1 MGVNCD
7 DNAFDTT
14 LTFDAT
20 GALTSANSPITG
32 IPEPA
37 TQCTVTETGTG
48 TATATGY
55 SVDGA
60 GTFSASA
67 PNVTIATG
75 AASAVVVRNS
85 YLGSL
90 DVTKVVS
97 GTAATGTTFT
107 VGVNCD
113 NDAFDRTVTFG
124 ATGTLT
130 SANSPITGIPAG
142 TQCTVT
148 ETGKGG
154 ATTVAYKVGS
164 GSPSATP
171 PTVTIAA
178 GAQTVTVTNTYVASR
193 PALVRTSTTW
203 LLRNSLTTGSPRHDG
218 HLRHEAADT
227 DVRRLGRQRVED
239 AGHLRG
245 GRVQAPQHQ
254 RRRRRRHHVHV
265 RR

>member
-7 DNAFDTT
+7 DDAFDTT

-32 IPEPA
+32 IPA
-37 TQCTVTETGTG
+37 GTQCAVTETGTG

-67 PNVTIATG
+67 PNVTDHDRRHERG
-75 AASAVVVRNS
+75 RRPQLLPRLPRRHEGRQRHRRDR
-85 YLGSL
+85 Y
-90 DVTKVVS
+90 DVHR
-97 GTAATGTTFT
+97 GGQLRPI
-107 VGVNCD
+107 
-113 NDAFDRTVTFG
+113 DAFDRTVTFG

-164 GSPSATP
+164 GSPSAIP
-171 PTVTIAA
+171 PHVT
-178 GAQTVTVTNTYVASR
+178 
-193 PALVRTSTTW
+193 
-203 LLRNSLTTGSPRHDG
+203 H
-218 HLRHEAADT
+218 
-227 DVRRLGRQRVED
+227 
-239 AGHLRG
+239 
-245 GRVQAPQHQ
+245 
-254 RRRRRRHHVHV
+254 RRRDPDP
-265 RR
+265 